1 MTPFWKEE
9 RYGYNIYQNE
19 QKHIFLA
26 LTPPIPLNR
35 KNDIHVRSPS
45 LLRRLDNGSRWLIPQ
60 SISLDAASFISWVLQ
75 YIITPLHKDA
85 FDKGRQ
91 SMRA

>member
-1 MTPFWKEE
+1 MHF
-9 RYGYNIYQNE
+9 
-19 QKHIFLA
+19 FV
-26 LTPPIPLNR
+26 LNWE
-35 KNDIHVRSPS
+35 NDIHVRSPS
-45 LLRRLDNGSRWLIPQ
+45 LLRRLDNGSRWSVPQ

-91 SMRA
+91 SMRASKSD

>member
-1 MTPFWKEE
+1 MEV
-9 RYGYNIYQNE
+9 GC
-19 QKHIFLA
+19 
-26 LTPPIPLNR
+26 
-35 KNDIHVRSPS
+35 
-45 LLRRLDNGSRWLIPQ
+45 LITQ

-91 SMRA
+91 SMRASKSDYATFIYDSLRALKIAFIFSDIKISPSR

>member
-1 MTPFWKEE
+1 MEV
-9 RYGYNIYQNE
+9 G
-19 QKHIFLA
+19 
-26 LTPPIPLNR
+26 
-35 KNDIHVRSPS
+35 
-45 LLRRLDNGSRWLIPQ
+45 GSIPQ

-91 SMRA
+91 SMLASKSDYATFTMTH